1 MTTVPL
7 RWRARTVPLAPRA
20 LLARDQVARA
30 LARRLLAE
38 GDVGLASLRA
48 CAADATLVVLADEA
62 RLPWVD
68 GAVYLGHDPAA
79 PALLVPTHREPGV
92 PADLF
97 AEALAMRLGR
107 GPWAVLPDDGG
118 LIAVPLAAAG
128 PVSRARLETWL
139 GG

>member
-7 RWRARTVPLAPRA
+7 RWRARPVPLAPRA
-20 LLARDQVARA
+20 LLARDQAARA

-38 GDVGLASLRA
+38 DDAGLASLRA
-48 CAADATLVVLADEA
+48 CTADATLVVLAEEA

-79 PALLVPTHREPGV
+79 PALLMPTHREPGV

-97 AEALAMRLGR
+97 VEALEARLGR
-107 GPWAVLPDDGG
+107 GPWAVVPSDGG
-118 LIAVPLAAAG
+118 LVAVPLAAAG
-128 PVSRARLETWL
+128 PVSRARLEAWS
-139 GG
+139 GR